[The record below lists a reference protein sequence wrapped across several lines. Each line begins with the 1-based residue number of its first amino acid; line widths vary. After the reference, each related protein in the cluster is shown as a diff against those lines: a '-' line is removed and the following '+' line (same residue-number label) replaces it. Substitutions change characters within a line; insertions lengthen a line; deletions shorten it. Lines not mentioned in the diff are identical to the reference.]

1 MHNPFVLLTTWLLE
15 SLIKAGNTFFVR
27 QTYKRGKNQL
37 DPLNKAAFLF
47 THYTDYSRAKTHYD
61 TLDND
66 PNKFLYNIN
75 EAEHYEKLFV
85 AAGQPEGF
93 HIYSP
98 LVQQPWKPTPAI
110 AAKIRNYINHK
121 MNWTPARSDQVKVDL
136 FVQFGELFITLKC
149 GIHELK
155 VPLADIENF

>member
-1 MHNPFVLLTTWLLE
+1 MHNPFVLLTTRLLE
-15 SLIKAGNTFFVR
+15 SLIKADNTFFVR
-27 QTYKRGKNQL
+27 QTYPRGKNLL

-61 TLDND
+61 ALDND

-75 EAEHYEKLFV
+75 EPEHYEKLFI

-98 LVQQPWKPTPAI
+98 LVPQPWKPTAPI
-110 AAKIRNYINHK
+110 ATRIRNYINQK
-121 MNWTPARSDQVKVDL
+121 MNWNPGRSEGVKADL
-136 FVQFGELFITLKC
+136 FVQFGELFITLKL
-149 GIHELK
+149 GIHEVKL
-155 VPLADIENF
+155 PLAEIENF

>member
-1 MHNPFVLLTTWLLE
+1 MHNPFVLLTTKLLE
-15 SLIKAGNTFFVR
+15 SLIKTGNHFFVR

-61 TLDND
+61 TLDDD
-66 PNKFLYNIN
+66 PNRFLYNIN
-75 EAEHYEKLFV
+75 EEEHYQKLFI
-85 AAGQPEGF
+85 AASQPDGF
-93 HIYSP
+93 KIYSP
-98 LVQQPWKPTPAI
+98 LMKQGWKPTPPI
-110 AAKIRNYINHK
+110 AARIRNYINQK
-121 MNWTPARSDQVKVDL
+121 LNWHLARADSVKADL

-155 VPLADIENF
+155 LPLADIENF

>member
-1 MHNPFVLLTTWLLE
+1 MHNPFVLLTTPLLQ
-15 SLIKAGNTFFVR
+15 SLIKAGNHFFVR

-66 PNKFLYNIN
+66 ANRFLYNLT
-75 EAEHYEKLFV
+75 EEEHYQKLFI
-85 AAGQPEGF
+85 AAAQPEGF
-93 HIYSP
+93 KIYSP
-98 LVQQPWKPTPAI
+98 LVKQTWKPI
-110 AAKIRNYINHK
+110 ATRIRNYINQK
-121 MNWTPARSDQVKVDL
+121 LNWSPAGTDSVKADL

-149 GIHELK
+149 GIHEVKL
-155 VPLADIENF
+155 PLADIENF

>member
-1 MHNPFVLLTTWLLE
+1 MHNPFVLLTTRLLE
-15 SLIKAGNTFFVR
+15 SLIKAGNHFFVR
-27 QTYKRGKNQL
+27 QTYKRGKNEL

-66 PNKFLYNIN
+66 PNRFLYNIS
-75 EAEHYEKLFV
+75 EAEHYEKLFI

-93 HIYSP
+93 KIYSP
-98 LVQQPWKPTPAI
+98 IVQQAWKPTAPI
-110 AAKIRNYINHK
+110 ATKIRNYINQK
-121 MNWTPARSDQVKVDL
+121 LNWTPARTDAVKADL
-136 FVQFGELFITLKC
+136 FVQFGELFITLKY

-155 VPLADIENF
+155 LPLADIENF